1 MTGVPFLLI
10 VLVGIAVFYSYMIM
24 RPSEAPL
31 PPGGPSIQREGFSLL
46 SGASGLNG
54 PKAHEGFQSNGA
66 GCNPKIVPMSPPLV
80 AGSEPTLKPGALVS
94 APYNQIASTAPTYYR
109 DPAQETA
116 SRERI
121 ITTAAQLRA
130 FLSFEAPLMRAL
142 SDPAVQLPLQ
152 QSKAD
157 LPRVE
162 QELYFLQQNPGVQS
176 QLKVKDLDEVD
187 SNVAYLQRSF
197 RTSVNTGVIQRPV
210 SFQDS
215 GVSVLRNLVKRA
227 TEGFVGEDIATIADL
242 RNAIERE
249 VNASLS
255 KLGTKTNNN
264 FTSVPARNLKSAAD
278 ELIGLMYSLPSEIPR
293 PYTSVAVDS
302 HANDIK
308 SIFDQGLSNFTNEGT
323 NTAAQRIRAKIAT
336 INREIALPA
345 LGPGP
350 VTAGPASA
358 PSAPVPSA
366 SAPSASASF
375 APVPSA
381 SSIIMPEEQPADR
394 ATTTDLQNAVQ
405 RLTAEMMRLT
415 ASGTNDPET
424 NQRVAQ
430 INFAYENI
438 NGILEQLQQGTM
450 SESEIPI
457 RKDELDALF
466 ASSGDFNMPLGEL
479 TTTALPANMQNL
491 LPSGLARD
499 SESQQ
504 IVSQLADKYMDAF
517 LKGTSFQFNLGIGGK
532 YTSDN
537 EAAAANKM
545 NIVNVNFPQGRL
557 AGVDSAFAPLAPP
570 AQPTAAQTTP
580 SASNL
585 TSASQAPDLMPMPG
599 QGTPTDPFA
608 YDPRNRAYGSF
619 AANQASGFDWKER
632 AKTICENARKRGLNP
647 AEFGC
652 LPDGAKVSADF
663 SWRGYAKMICNRLQ
677 TDYYTGVPE
686 ACGCPPMSW
695 PGWK

>member
-10 VLVGIAVFYSYMIM
+10 VLVGVAVFYTYMVM
-24 RPSEAPL
+24 RPSAVPL
-31 PPGGPSIQREGFSLL
+31 PPGGPSIQREGF
-46 SGASGLNG
+46 
-54 PKAHEGFQSNGA
+54 QSNGPS
-66 GCNPKIVPMSPPLV
+66 CNPKIVPMSPPLV
-80 AGSEPTLKPGALVS
+80 AGAEPTLKPGALVS
-94 APYNQIASTAPTYYR
+94 APYNQVASTAPTYYR

-152 QSKAD
+152 QAKAD

-162 QELYFLQQNPGVQS
+162 QELYFLQQNPGIQS

-215 GVSVLRNLVKRA
+215 GVSVLRNLVKQA
-227 TEGFVGEDIATIADL
+227 EGFQTGGNGMDTLKVKLEATINEGLIKIGA
-242 RNAIERE
+242 
-249 VNASLS
+249 
-255 KLGTKTNNN
+255 KTNNN
-264 FTSVPARNLKSAAD
+264 FTTTSARNLKTPSD
-278 ELIGLMYSLPSEIPR
+278 ELISLLYSLAGENVTFSGGEIDQMTSEVKDALDR
-293 PYTSVAVDS
+293 
-302 HANDIK
+302 
-308 SIFDQGLSNFTNEGT
+308 GLTDFTDA
-323 NTAAQRIRAKIAT
+323 NTATQGARIRAVAAK
-336 INREIALPA
+336 INRRVNEPPA
-345 LGPGP
+345 P
-350 VTAGPASA
+350 VAPA
-358 PSAPVPSA
+358 PSTF
-366 SAPSASASF
+366 F
-375 APVPSA
+375 APP
-381 SSIIMPEEQPADR
+381 DR
-394 ATTTDLQNAVQ
+394 ATVTDLQNAVQ
-405 RLTAEMMRLT
+405 RLAAEMTRLT

-430 INFAYENI
+430 INHISQEI
-438 NGILEQLQQGTM
+438 NGILQKIQDGTM
-450 SESEIPI
+450 TENEIPI

-466 ASSGDFNMPLGEL
+466 ANSGNFNMPLGEI

-491 LPSGLARD
+491 LPTGLARD

-504 IVSQLADKYMDAF
+504 IVKQLADKYMDAF
-517 LKGTSFQFNLGIGGK
+517 LKGTSFQFNIGIGGK
-532 YTSDN
+532 YTSEN

-557 AGVDSAFAPLAPP
+557 AGLDSAYGPLAPP
-570 AQPTAAQTTP
+570 AQPVATQTTP
-580 SASNL
+580 NAGNL
-585 TSASQAPDLMPMPG
+585 DSASQAPNLMPSAAD
-599 QGTPTDPFA
+599 GTPTDPFA
-608 YDPRNRAYGSF
+608 NDPRNRAYGSF
-619 AANQASGFDWKER
+619 TANQPSGFDWKAR

-652 LPDGAKVSADF
+652 LPDGAKVSDDF

-686 ACGCPPMSW
+686 ACGCPPANW
-695 PGWK
+695 PGWR

>member
-215 GVSVLRNLVKRA
+215 GVSVLRNLFKKR
-227 TEGFVGEDIATIADL
+227 EGFTNANNMATLTEFENYEKFINNSIAYMRIVATTSNHPGWPILEKLTEISNILAEQLPLL
-242 RNAIERE
+242 RNNQPVSDLMKEQTLQELQSDMFAIN
-249 VNASLS
+249 V
-255 KLGTKTNNN
+255 
-264 FTSVPARNLKSAAD
+264 
-278 ELIGLMYSLPSEIPR
+278 EL
-293 PYTSVAVDS
+293 
-302 HANDIK
+302 
-308 SIFDQGLSNFTNEGT
+308 
-323 NTAAQRIRAKIAT
+323 AKF
-336 INREIALPA
+336 RQEYES
-345 LGPGP
+345 
-350 VTAGPASA
+350 ASA
-358 PSAPVPSA
+358 SA
-366 SAPSASASF
+366 STSASFAPSASA
-375 APVPSA
+375 A
-381 SSIIMPEEQPADR
+381 PADR
-394 ATTTDLQNAVQ
+394 ASSTDLQNAVQ

-504 IVSQLADKYMDAF
+504 IVSQLANKYMDAF
-517 LKGTSFQFNLGIGGK
+517 LKGTSFQFSLGIGGK

-580 SASNL
+580 SAGNL
-585 TSASQAPDLMPMPG
+585 ASASQAPDLMPMPG

-647 AEFGC
+647 AEFRC